1 MENIDFSNFTLYI
14 TILLALGL
22 FVFLKILTRS
32 LPAMLPAEDYRKN
45 ILRYKSLFEVL
56 VWIIFITWSVRYL
69 HQNNQP
75 YSIALFV
82 LLFLFLIY
90 TGWIGLKDFV
100 SGAMLKAGHRLTINE
115 TIKVE
120 GYQGTITRFGATSL
134 ILESD
139 SGETIYLP
147 YSFLF
152 GKIIV
157 KSHPAESI
165 LRYTFRIEIARTAS
179 IREAIDQVYR
189 FILNLPWISLTKEP
203 QIKPISETAD
213 GQLVEVTLYSFEK
226 RHFQDM
232 EKLIK
237 EKFALNQHTHDI
249 VQNKANNK

>member
-14 TILLALGL
+14 TMLLALGL
-22 FVFLKILTRS
+22 FLFLKILTRT
-32 LPAMLPAEDYRKN
+32 LPTLLPAEDYRKN

-69 HQNNQP
+69 YQNNQP
-75 YSIALFV
+75 YSAALFV

-100 SGAMLKAGHRLTINE
+100 AGAVLKAGHKLTMNE
-115 TIKVE
+115 TIKVD

-139 SGETIYLP
+139 SGETVYLP

-152 GKIIV
+152 GKVII

-165 LRYTFRIEIARTAS
+165 LRYTFRIEIARTESVRA
-179 IREAIDQVYR
+179 AIDQVYR
-189 FILNLPWISLTKEP
+189 FILNLPWISLIKEP
-203 QIKPISETAD
+203 QIKPVSETSN
-213 GQLVEVTLYSFEK
+213 GQLVEITLYAFENN
-226 RHFQDM
+226 HFQDM

-237 EKFALNQHTHDI
+237 EKFAVIQNSDSI
-249 VQNKANNK
+249 ARNKANN